1 MLGVDMKSEV
11 YSVADPVTLTD
22 EQLFEVLTASRGGEG
37 VERRST
43 PRHPCF
49 APVGLTPCGNARQ
62 RLSAFSRDVSR
73 DGVGLLHVM
82 PIERGEIYALV
93 LQHPAG
99 ELRQQA
105 QVMWCRPAGEGWY
118 VSGLRFVKAA
128 N

>member
-1 MLGVDMKSEV
+1 MPTEV
-11 YSVADPVTLTD
+11 FSVADPITLSD
-22 EQLFEVLTASRGGEG
+22 DQLFEVLTATRGGELT
-37 VERRST
+37 ERRST

-49 APVGLTPCGNARQ
+49 APVSLTPSGDPRQ

-82 PIERGEIYALV
+82 PLTRGEIFTVV
-93 LQHPAG
+93 LQHPGG
-99 ELRQQA
+99 ELRQHA

-118 VSGLRFVKAA
+118 LTGLRFVKAS